1 MLNKQPTP
9 LHIISPSL
17 FRYVLS
23 ELESKF
29 HIQPYDFQVDGI
41 KQEDGI
47 QIIIMFGENFTH
59 RMEQFFTNHS
69 INQQNDD
76 LKEFLTKV
84 GEKCIQ
90 VLKDDYFRMMT
101 P

>member
-1 MLNKQPTP
+1 MSNKQSTP
-9 LHIISPSL
+9 LHTISPSL
-17 FRYVLS
+17 YRFVLS
-23 ELESKF
+23 ELENNF
-29 HIQPYDFQVDGI
+29 NIQPYDFQADGI
-41 KQEDGI
+41 KNEDGI

-59 RMEQFFTNHS
+59 RMEQYFTNHS
-69 INQQNDD
+69 ITKQNDD

-90 VLKDDYFRMMT
+90 VLKDDYFKMMT